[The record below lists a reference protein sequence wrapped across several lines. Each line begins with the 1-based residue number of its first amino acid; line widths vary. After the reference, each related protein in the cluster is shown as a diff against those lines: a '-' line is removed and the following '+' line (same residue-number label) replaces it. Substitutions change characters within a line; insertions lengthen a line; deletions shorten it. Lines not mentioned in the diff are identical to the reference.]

1 MTDHL
6 NTGPF
11 SLCIQRT
18 IKNQLVS
25 SSVGVG
31 YRSQWRDLDSLPHGT
46 GYIGQ
51 HIDATRARKPVIY
64 MLMK

>member
-11 SLCIQRT
+11 SLSLQRT
-18 IKNQLVS
+18 IKNQLMS

-31 YRSQWRDLDSLPHGT
+31 YRSQWRDLDSLHMDLGT
-46 GYIGQ
+46 LDNI
-51 HIDATRARKPVIY
+51 
-64 MLMK
+64 LMQLELESLSYTCL